1 MDDLRRVNANLP
13 EIELLQ
19 NLFISQ
25 TVYAANTSIVRG
37 PDAGPTRAR
46 EILHF
51 AIPTAHA
58 LLGPFSPEI
67 LRALGFTSA
76 RAFGAIVYKAIDRGI
91 IRPEPGDS
99 IADFASEEFD
109 QYVKAHST
117 P

>member
-1 MDDLRRVNANLP
+1 MDQLRRTNANIT
-13 EIELLQ
+13 ETELLQ

-25 TVYAANTSIVRG
+25 TFYAANTSIVRR

-58 LLGPFSPEI
+58 ILGPFSPEI

-76 RAFGAIVYKAIDRGI
+76 RAFGAIVYTLIDRGV

-99 IADFASEEFD
+99 ITDFVSDEFD
-109 QYVKAHST
+109 LFVKA
-117 P
+117 PAAP